1 MYCIHTALP
10 TPRLLCYV
18 YYLGAEVRAGEPGGC
33 AADPAQ
39 GRVGGQ
45 SEAAADGRLEPGPRA
60 GAAARHALQGHRQL
74 GLRQAEPRRHAPA
87 DQPLRG
93 VSAQPEVEYKVDIDI
108 DVDVE

>member
-1 MYCIHTALP
+1 M
-10 TPRLLCYV
+10 
-18 YYLGAEVRAGEPGGC
+18 RAGEPGGC